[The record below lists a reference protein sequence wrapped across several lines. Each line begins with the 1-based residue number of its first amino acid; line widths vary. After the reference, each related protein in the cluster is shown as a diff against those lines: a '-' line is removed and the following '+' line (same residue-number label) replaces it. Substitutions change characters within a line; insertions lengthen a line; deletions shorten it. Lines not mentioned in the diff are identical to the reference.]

1 MSHKAGTVRRD
12 KLIPFIVG
20 SYEDLLWIH
29 FERTLVCEIMKKKY
43 AMNLFE
49 FKRMVAPVDEH
60 I

>member
-29 FERTLVCEIMKKKY
+29 FERTIVCEIMKKKY

-49 FKRMVAPVDEH
+49 FERMVAPVD
-60 I
+60 